1 MSLFPMFL
9 KLQDRP
15 CLVVGAGAIGEGKAQ
30 SLLEAGALVC
40 VVAPRATQRLQELA
54 ATGAINWLRRKFTPA
69 DLDGK
74 SLVIAATSSL
84 SVNEFVFRESRRR
97 HVLCNAVDDP
107 PNCDFFYGAV
117 VRRGDLQI
125 AISTNGK
132 SPAFA
137 QRLRELLEQQFGPEF
152 AEKVNDL
159 GTAREKL
166 FRSKTEPS
174 LRKQLLHKMAR
185 QQINAVTPRSGPS
198 LHPALGSNVAPRPS
212 ARHHH
217 AASDQSGNSTPEDPA
232 TNYSVS
238 SKSTEPVP
246 VSLPLGGAK

>member
-74 SLVIAATSSL
+74 SLVIAATSTP
-84 SVNEFVFRESRRR
+84 SVNELVFSESQKRQ
-97 HVLCNAVDDP
+97 VLCNAVDDP
-107 PNCDFFYGAV
+107 PHCDFFYGAV

-152 AEKVNDL
+152 AEKVDKL
-159 GTAREKL
+159 GAAREKL
-166 FRSKTEPS
+166 FRSRMDPAR
-174 LRKQLLHKMAR
+174 RKQLLHKIAR
-185 QQINAVTPRSGPS
+185 QQITADTHRSRPS
-198 LHPALGSNVAPRPS
+198 THPPLGSNVAPRPS

-217 AASDQSGNSTPEDPA
+217 AATNLSGNSTSEDA
-232 TNYSVS
+232 AANFSTS
-238 SKSTEPVP
+238 SKATRPVP
-246 VSLPLGGAK
+246 ASLPLDGVK

>member
-1 MSLFPMFL
+1 MSLFPVFL

-54 ATGAINWLRRKFTPA
+54 ATGAITWLKRKFKPA

-74 SLVIAATSSL
+74 SLVIAATSTP
-84 SVNEFVFRESRRR
+84 SVNDLVFSESQKRQL
-97 HVLCNAVDDP
+97 LCNAVDDP
-107 PNCDFFYGAV
+107 PHCNFFYGAV

-137 QRLRELLEQQFGPEF
+137 QRLRELLERQFGPEF
-152 AEKVNDL
+152 AEKVDEL
-159 GTAREKL
+159 GAAREKL
-166 FRSKTEPS
+166 FRSRTEPS
-174 LRKQLLHKMAR
+174 CRRRLLHRMAR
-185 QQINAVTPRSGPS
+185 QLS
-198 LHPALGSNVAPRPS
+198 LAGV
-212 ARHHH
+212 
-217 AASDQSGNSTPEDPA
+217 
-232 TNYSVS
+232 
-238 SKSTEPVP
+238 K
-246 VSLPLGGAK
+246 